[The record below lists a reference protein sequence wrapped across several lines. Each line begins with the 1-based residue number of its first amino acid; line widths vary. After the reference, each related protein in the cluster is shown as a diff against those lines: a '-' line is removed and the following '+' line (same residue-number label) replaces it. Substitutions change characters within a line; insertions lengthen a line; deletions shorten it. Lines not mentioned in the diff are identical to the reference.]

1 MKKRKLII
9 PITLGVVG
17 LAYYNRK
24 ALKNEFLIYKDY
36 YETLSKELSQVS
48 FASKKVLFNV
58 MQLLDQVSES
68 SDTIENL
75 LTEIDD
81 FSQEV
86 NKTLDSFWFLD
97 FFFYFFV
104 RFSFFYYH
112 FNIYGIVI
120 IVNLN

>member
-9 PITLGVVG
+9 PIALGAVG

-36 YETLSKELSQVS
+36 YENLSKELSQVS

>member
-48 FASKKVLFNV
+48 FVSKKVLFNV

-86 NKTLDSFWFLD
+86 NKTLDIFWFLD

-112 FNIYGIVI
+112 FNICGIVI

>member
-9 PITLGVVG
+9 PIALGAVG

-36 YETLSKELSQVS
+36 YENLSKELSQVS

-58 MQLLDQVSES
+58 MQLLVSES

-75 LTEIDD
+75 LTEIDT

-86 NKTLDSFWFLD
+86 NKTLDSL
-97 FFFYFFV
+97 
-104 RFSFFYYH
+104 
-112 FNIYGIVI
+112 
-120 IVNLN
+120 

>member
-17 LAYYNRK
+17 LAYYNKK

>member
-86 NKTLDSFWFLD
+86 NKTLDIFWFLD

>member
-1 MKKRKLII
+1 MKKGKLII

-86 NKTLDSFWFLD
+86 NKTLDSF
-97 FFFYFFV
+97 
-104 RFSFFYYH
+104 
-112 FNIYGIVI
+112 
-120 IVNLN
+120 

>member
-24 ALKNEFLIYKDY
+24 ALKNEFLIHKDY

-86 NKTLDSFWFLD
+86 NKTLDSF
-97 FFFYFFV
+97 
-104 RFSFFYYH
+104 
-112 FNIYGIVI
+112 
-120 IVNLN
+120 

>member
-9 PITLGVVG
+9 PIALGAVG

-36 YETLSKELSQVS
+36 YKNLSKELSQVS

-58 MQLLDQVSES
+58 MQLLDQVSVS

-75 LTEIDD
+75 LTEIDT

-86 NKTLDSFWFLD
+86 NKTLDSLCIFST
-97 FFFYFFV
+97 
-104 RFSFFYYH
+104 FSFIF
-112 FNIYGIVI
+112 
-120 IVNLN
+120 L

>member
-17 LAYYNRK
+17 LAYYNKK

-68 SDTIENL
+68 SDIIENL

>member
-9 PITLGVVG
+9 PIALGTVG

-24 ALKNEFLIYKDY
+24 ALKNEFLIYKGY
-36 YETLSKELSQVS
+36 YENLSKELSQVS

-58 MQLLDQVSES
+58 MQLLDQVSKS

-75 LTEIDD
+75 LTEIDT

-86 NKTLDSFWFLD
+86 NKTLDSL
-97 FFFYFFV
+97 
-104 RFSFFYYH
+104 
-112 FNIYGIVI
+112 
-120 IVNLN
+120 

>member
-9 PITLGVVG
+9 PIALGAVG

-58 MQLLDQVSES
+58 MQLLDKVSES

>member
-9 PITLGVVG
+9 SLTLGVLA
-17 LAYYNRK
+17 LAYYNEE

-86 NKTLDSFWFLD
+86 NKTLDSF
-97 FFFYFFV
+97 
-104 RFSFFYYH
+104 
-112 FNIYGIVI
+112 
-120 IVNLN
+120 